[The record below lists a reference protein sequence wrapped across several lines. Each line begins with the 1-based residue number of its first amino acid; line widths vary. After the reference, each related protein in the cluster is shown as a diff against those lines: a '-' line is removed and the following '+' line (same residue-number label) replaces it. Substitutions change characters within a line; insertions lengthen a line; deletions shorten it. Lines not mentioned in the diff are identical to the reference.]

1 MTQTFRIIATVHIDV
16 TNAES
21 ESQAREQAFAHITAV
36 SPPKRGR
43 TPSGPRTAVTGVTME
58 TEPYLLQ
65 NVIMGIRREPS
76 EGVLE

>member
-58 TEPYLLQ
+58 TEDDDQ
-65 NVIMGIRREPS
+65 KMTTGFRREPS